1 MKNLKEDLKYYL
13 IIMDI
18 LIRYIYNNR
27 KKQLQYYIIQK
38 LNLLVKK
45 IIFFSRSIVIYSG
58 KDDLG
63 HGITKIKIY
72 Y

>member
-1 MKNLKEDLKYYL
+1 
-13 IIMDI
+13 MDI
-18 LIRYIYNNR
+18 LIRYIYNNG

-58 KDDLG
+58 KDDLC
-63 HGITKIKIY
+63 HGITK
-72 Y
+72 

>member
-1 MKNLKEDLKYYL
+1 MENT
-13 IIMDI
+13 MDI
-18 LIRYIYNNR
+18 LIRYIYNNG

-58 KDDLG
+58 KDDLC
-63 HGITKIKIY
+63 HGITK
-72 Y
+72 